1 MSGFTVLI
9 SEESSRLIRACVDRR
24 NSDFGTIIGIGP
36 CDEDKDKDIEEFWNG
51 TLQIANFNDFSL
63 RWQTRGRSIRILW
76 FSEETL
82 FNPYYFTKNDFERV
96 GSIFAC
102 VLEK

>member
-1 MSGFTVLI
+1 MSGFTVLL
-9 SEESSRLIRACVDRR
+9 SEESSQFMGVCVESS
-24 NSDFGTIIGIGP
+24 NSDFGTLLTYGP
-36 CDEDKDKDIEEFWNG
+36 CEKNKDKEIEEFWNG
-51 TLQIANFNDFSL
+51 TLQIANFNDVNL
-63 RWQTRGRSIRILW
+63 RWQVRGRSIRILW